1 MIQIILYNG
10 NIITLEPTQPR
21 VSALAISY
29 GRVVALGTDDEIRA
43 LANTKTTEVN
53 LDGKTVLPGLT
64 DAHLHWEWTSRALK
78 SVDVF
83 ELPSKQIALDRVK
96 ARVDAT
102 ATGEWI
108 TGWGWAQDMWE
119 DRAFPTK
126 ADLDAVAPN
135 HPVML
140 SAKSG
145 HAGWAN
151 SKALKQAGIINSTPD
166 PEGGQIQ
173 RDANGEATGI
183 LLESA
188 MGLVAKIVP
197 SPTPNQLADMMTDA
211 QQRALKS
218 GLTMIHDFD
227 EPSCLSALQILRE
240 RGDLSIRALK
250 NVNQQWL
257 SAAIE
262 SGIRTNFGDD
272 WIRIGALKLFADGAL
287 GPKTALMFEPFEG
300 EPDNYGIAVVDKEE
314 MVEYVSRASACGL
327 PSTVHAIG
335 DKAVHDVL
343 DVFEHVRAEET
354 QRGIAR
360 SKHRHRIE
368 HVQIIHPQ
376 DLDRLA
382 QLDIIASMQPI
393 HATSDMV
400 TADRH
405 WGTERTQYS
414 YNPRLQLNR
423 GARIAFGSDAPV
435 EPFDPFMGI
444 HAAITRQRNGL
455 PVDGWHPSAKLTL
468 DETLLG
474 FTQGPAYAAN
484 MENRLGKLAEGFLA
498 DLIVI
503 DRDIY
508 AIESDEILDINVLG
522 TMVDGE
528 WRYRDFE

>member
-1 MIQIILYNG
+1 MIQKILVNG
-10 NIITLEPTQPR
+10 NIITLDANQPR

-43 LANTKTTEVN
+43 LANSKTVEQN

-64 DAHLHWEWTSRALK
+64 DAHIHWEWTSRSLK

-83 ELPSKQIALDRVK
+83 EIASKQIGLDRVK
-96 ARVDAT
+96 ASADQLA
-102 ATGEWI
+102 AEEWI

-119 DRAFPTK
+119 DRVFPTK
-126 ADLDAVAPN
+126 IDLDALGIENPVA
-135 HPVML
+135 L
-140 SAKSG
+140 TAKSG
-145 HAGWAN
+145 HASWVN
-151 SKALKQAGIINSTPD
+151 SNALKQAGITATTPD
-166 PEGGQIQ
+166 PEGGQIV
-173 RDANGEATGI
+173 RDAKGEATGI

-188 MGLVAKIVP
+188 IDLVKQIIP
-197 SPTPNQLADMMTDA
+197 NPTSDQLADMMADA
-211 QQRALKS
+211 QQLALKS

-227 EPSCLSALQILRE
+227 NPSCLSALQILRE

-250 NVNQQWL
+250 HINQKWL
-257 SAAIE
+257 GDAIE

-287 GPKTALMFEPFEG
+287 GPKTALMFEPYEG
-300 EPDNYGIAVVDKEE
+300 EPDNYGITVVDKEE
-314 MVEYVSRASACGL
+314 MIEHVSRASSHGL

-343 DVFEHVRAEET
+343 DVFESVRGEEA
-354 QRGIAR
+354 QRGIAP

-393 HATSDMV
+393 HATSDMAM
-400 TADRH
+400 ADRY
-405 WGTERTQYS
+405 WGDRSKYS
-414 YNPRLQLNR
+414 YNPRIQIDR
-423 GARIAFGSDAPV
+423 GARVAFGSDSPV
-435 EPFDPFMGI
+435 EPFDPFIGI
-444 HAAITRQRNGL
+444 HAAITRYRNGL
-455 PVDGWHPSAKLTL
+455 PVGGWHPDARLTL

-484 MENRLGKLAEGFLA
+484 MEDRIGKLAEGYLA

-508 AIESDEILDINVLG
+508 AIEADEILDINVLG